1 MALTAR
7 APGVTTVAPSACK
20 ERDVQIRHLTDDDLL
35 PAATTFVASL
45 GGKPPVDV
53 ERFRQYWDVPASLGA
68 FDTDGML
75 LGVAATFA
83 SRFTAVGGA
92 PLSCYTVPSV
102 GVRPDRQ
109 GMGIGR
115 ALLEQQVVDAVA
127 AGAAVMALN
136 ASESGIYGRYGYGPT
151 SAWQTIELGLRG
163 LQFRAGAPRAMPGS
177 ITELAIEEAAQQLPA
192 LHARC
197 FGRWGGELERPAGVW
212 WAQLR
217 PRPGTS
223 LPTTYAGLR
232 DGSGALV
239 AAVAFTVEQAFD
251 DIAFANV
258 LEVVDLFGI
267 DDRSEA
273 VLARWLCERALAG
286 TVKAERWNPRS
297 VLGMLLADGRM
308 LRTTMAADAVWLR
321 VLDVP
326 AVMAARP
333 TMGVGTVCVRVTDA
347 MVASND
353 RTWAIEG
360 IDGQLR
366 CTPSEAGPDVTVP
379 IEQLAPLLWGFRRAS
394 ALASAAL
401 IEVHDQAALATLD
414 RLLATDSPSWCSVG
428 F

>member
-1 MALTAR
+1 MARSAR
-7 APGVTTVAPSACK
+7 APGVTTVVPPACK
-20 ERDVQIRHLTDDDLL
+20 ERDVEIRHLTDDDLL
-35 PAATTFVASL
+35 PAATAFVASL
-45 GGKPPVDV
+45 GGKPPVDD

-68 FDTDGML
+68 FDGDGML

-109 GMGIGR
+109 GMGVGR
-115 ALLEQQVVDAVA
+115 ELLERQVVDAVA

-163 LQFRAGAPRAMPGS
+163 LQFRESAPRAMPGS
-177 ITELAIEEAAQQLPA
+177 ITELTIGEVAQQLPA

-197 FGRWGGELERPAGVW
+197 FGRWGGELERPAGMW
-212 WAQLR
+212 FAHLR
-217 PRPGTS
+217 PRLGKS
-223 LPTTYAGLR
+223 LPTYAGLR
-232 DGSGALV
+232 DASGALV

-273 VLARWLCERALAG
+273 LLARWLCERALAG

-297 VLGMLLADGRM
+297 VLGLLLADGRM
-308 LRTTMAADAVWLR
+308 LRTTMAADAVWVR

-326 AVMAARP
+326 AVVAARP
-333 TMGVGTVCVRVTDA
+333 TTGVGTVCVRVADA

-353 RTWAIEG
+353 RTWVIEG

-366 CTPSEAGPDVTVP
+366 CTPSDVDPDLTLG